1 MENPQRKP
9 LHILVAEDSLSA
21 RMSIVNSLS
30 GLNVVIHEV
39 GDGAPALAFLKQKD
53 PAIDLVLS
61 DLIMKTMDGDELC
74 RKIRNELG
82 RKELPVI
89 ILSSQTDKDT
99 IIRLFK
105 AGATD
110 YLFKPFIPEELVAR
124 ISAHLEQ
131 RRLTKILEHHIEEL
145 EELNRMKDHFLA
157 ACSHDFRSPLQ
168 GVLGYAELIIA
179 DHSLP
184 DKHRGLIKKITRS
197 GKQLQDMIESILDF
211 SLAGNRPEDVKMIPL
226 NLVDI
231 LDACISNVAASAEAK
246 QITIDYPDFGIM
258 PILTGHINALSRVF
272 NNLLSN
278 AVKFTPEGGQ
288 ITLACIHNTAENCL
302 AVSIADTG
310 IGIPEEILPGIFDRY
325 SKSSRKGTHG
335 EKSTGLG
342 LFITRQL
349 VELHGGT
356 ITVNSR
362 PNAGTCF
369 TVTLPIAT

>member
-1 MENPQRKP
+1 MDSPQSDP

-30 GLNVVIHEV
+30 GLDVVIHEAD
-39 GDGAPALAFLKQKD
+39 DGAPALEYLKQET
-53 PAIDLVLS
+53 PVIDLVLS

-82 RKELPVI
+82 RRELPVI

-131 RRLTKILEHHIEEL
+131 RRLTKILEYHIVEL
-145 EELNRMKDHFLA
+145 EDLNRMKDHFLA

-168 GVLGYAELIIA
+168 GILGYTELIMKTGSPA
-179 DHSLP
+179 EN
-184 DKHRGLIKKITRS
+184 HRSYLTKIMTA
-197 GKQLQDMIESILDF
+197 GKQLQDMIESLLDF
-211 SLAGNRPEDVKMIPL
+211 SLVTQKREDVRMFPLNPADLLDNCVSTASSSAMLKNISIVQASSGTIPL
-226 NLVDI
+226 IKGN
-231 LDACISNVAASAEAK
+231 
-246 QITIDYPDFGIM
+246 T
-258 PILTGHINALSRVF
+258 NALTRVF

-278 AVKFTPEGGQ
+278 AVKFTPPGGQ
-288 ITLACIHNTAENCL
+288 ITLSCTHQINDNTLCV
-302 AVSIADTG
+302 AVTDNG
-310 IGIPEEILPGIFDRY
+310 IGIPPDILPTIFDRY
-325 SKSSRKGTHG
+325 SKGSRKGTRG

-356 ITVNSR
+356 ISVDSR

-369 TVTLPIAT
+369 TVTLPLS

>member
-1 MENPQRKP
+1 
-9 LHILVAEDSLSA
+9 
-21 RMSIVNSLS
+21 
-30 GLNVVIHEV
+30 
-39 GDGAPALAFLKQKD
+39 
-53 PAIDLVLS
+53 
-61 DLIMKTMDGDELC
+61 
-74 RKIRNELG
+74 
-82 RKELPVI
+82 
-89 ILSSQTDKDT
+89 
-99 IIRLFK
+99 
-105 AGATD
+105 
-110 YLFKPFIPEELVAR
+110 
-124 ISAHLEQ
+124 
-131 RRLTKILEHHIEEL
+131 
-145 EELNRMKDHFLA
+145 MKDHFLA

-184 DKHRGLIKKITRS
+184 EKHRGLIKKITRS

-302 AVSIADTG
+302 AVSISDTG